1 MKAKTCAI
9 LGSTPIDFPW
19 GYDEEDERCHMMKLM
34 LLQGISYCRSLG
46 IRRFSVAIDSGV
58 GLYASEIINS
68 LRNEDREMELVCY
81 VPSEEQATKWTPDLC
96 YRYFETLAACS
107 DVVYS
112 YCHYYE
118 SCKFDAMREAVNSA
132 NYVLAVLSKE
142 RTEPELAVLMHNAER
157 QNLKT
162 LVLYP
167 GEK

>member
-19 GYDEEDERCHMMKLM
+19 GYDEEDERCHLMKLM
-34 LLQGISYCRSLG
+34 LLQGI
-46 IRRFSVAIDSGV
+46 
-58 GLYASEIINS
+58 
-68 LRNEDREMELVCY
+68 
-81 VPSEEQATKWTPDLC
+81 
-96 YRYFETLAACS
+96 
-107 DVVYS
+107 S

>member
-68 LRNEDREMELVCY
+68 LRNEDREMKLVCY
-81 VPSEEQATKWTPDLC
+81 VPSEEQATILQLFLWPC
-96 YRYFETLAACS
+96 WAS
-107 DVVYS
+107 
-112 YCHYYE
+112 
-118 SCKFDAMREAVNSA
+118 M
-132 NYVLAVLSKE
+132 LSFSSISLGD
-142 RTEPELAVLMHNAER
+142 RST
-157 QNLKT
+157 
-162 LVLYP
+162 
-167 GEK
+167 